1 MSWEYGQ
8 QIWDTLKSQI
18 NNEYGV
24 AGLMGNLL
32 AESGLLPY
40 RLQGDFTDG
49 YVTSL
54 QYTSDV
60 NSGVI
65 TETSF
70 VNDAQGY
77 GLAQWTYF
85 SRKQALYNMKQAM
98 NVSIGSIDLGLSYL
112 MHELNNSYPT
122 VLNTL
127 VSAITLREASD
138 VVLHDF
144 ENPEVQ
150 DITVE
155 EYRASLGQSIYDTY
169 HNSTPPTPTTRK
181 KMPLWMMLRR

>member
-8 QIWDTLKSQI
+8 QIWDGLMSQI

-32 AESGLLPY
+32 SESGLIPY

-49 YVTSL
+49 YTISL

-60 NSGVI
+60 DTGVI
-65 TETSF
+65 SETSF
-70 VNDAQGY
+70 VNDSQGY

-85 SRKQALYNMKQAM
+85 SRKQALYDMKKTL
-98 NVSIGSIDLGLSYL
+98 NLSIGSIDLSLSYL
-112 MHELNNSYPT
+112 IYELNFTYTT
-122 VLNTL
+122 VLSSLRNAT
-127 VSAITLREASD
+127 SIREASD
-138 VVLHDF
+138 IVLHDF
-144 ENPEVQ
+144 ENPADQSEA
-150 DITVE
+150 VE
-155 EYRASLGQSIYDTY
+155 IYRASLGQTIYDTY
-169 HNSTPPTPTTRK
+169 VLSTKK

>member
-8 QIWDTLKSQI
+8 QIWDSLKSQI

-40 RLQGDFTDG
+40 RLQGDFTVG
-49 YVTSL
+49 YTISQ

-60 NSGVI
+60 DNDVI

-70 VNDAQGY
+70 VNDEQGY

-85 SRKQALYNMKQAM
+85 SRKQALYNMKQLM
-98 NVSIGSIDLGLSYL
+98 NVSIGNIDLGLAYL
-112 MHELNNSYPT
+112 MHELNDTYPT
-122 VLNTL
+122 VLNAL
-127 VSAITLREASD
+127 VSAISLREASD
-138 VVLHDF
+138 AVLHDF
-144 ENPEVQ
+144 ENPADQSEA
-150 DITVE
+150 VE
-155 EYRASLGQSIYDTY
+155 IYRASLGQSIYDTY
-169 HNSTPPTPTTRK
+169 HSSTPPTPTTRK